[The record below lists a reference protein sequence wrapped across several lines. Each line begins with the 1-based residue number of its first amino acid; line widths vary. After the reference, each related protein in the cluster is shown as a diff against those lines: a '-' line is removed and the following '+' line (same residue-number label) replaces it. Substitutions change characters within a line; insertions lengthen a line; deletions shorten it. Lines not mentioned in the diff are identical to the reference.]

1 LLVRARDGAPE
12 GLWLRADTQDNGRGR
27 MGRTWDSPS
36 GNLFASTIIRIHAN
50 DRPPSTLTFVAALAA
65 RDAIAAV
72 APDVALRLKWPNDIL
87 SERGE
92 KLCGILLERTG
103 DSVVAGFGMNLRWHP
118 DLPDRPATDLAAMG
132 ANPPPPQAM
141 VEVLAECFTSWLNRW
156 RTIELASILRNW
168 DASAHS
174 HGKALS
180 VRLPDGE
187 TLEGLYA
194 GLTPDG
200 ALQLRLASGDI
211 RAIHAAD
218 IFLI

>member
-1 LLVRARDGAPE
+1 
-12 GLWLRADTQDNGRGR
+12 
-27 MGRTWDSPS
+27 MGRIWESPK
-36 GNLFASTIIRIHAN
+36 GNLFASTIIRLHAN
-50 DRPPSTLTFVAALAA
+50 DPPASTLTFVAALAA
-65 RDAIAAV
+65 RDAILAF
-72 APDVALRLKWPNDIL
+72 APEIRVQLKWPNDLL
-87 SERGE
+87 SDNGK

-103 DSVVAGFGMNLRWHP
+103 EAVVAGFGVNLRGHP
-118 DLPDRPATDLAAMG
+118 DLPDRPATDLAELG
-132 ANPPPPQAM
+132 ANPPPPQAV
-141 VEVLAECFTSWLNRW
+141 VEVLAECFARWLNRW

-168 DASAHS
+168 DASAHL

-211 RAIHAAD
+211 RAIDAAD